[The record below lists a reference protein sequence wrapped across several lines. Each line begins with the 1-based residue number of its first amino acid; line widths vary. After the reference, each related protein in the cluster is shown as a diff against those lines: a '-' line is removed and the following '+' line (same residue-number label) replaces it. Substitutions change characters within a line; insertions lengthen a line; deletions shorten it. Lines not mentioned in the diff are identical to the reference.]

1 MDKIKHLQ
9 EWIKQADYDIETAQ
23 VMWESGRYIY
33 CVFMCHLSVEK
44 ALKALYVKNL
54 LKNPPKVHNLIYLV
68 QNVNLKLPLPMRDFL
83 ENLNE
88 VSIPTRYPAELEKLL
103 KEYGKERTRAI
114 FDKSKEVLEWL
125 KEESKRQ

>member
-68 QNVNLKLPLPMRDFL
+68 QNVNLKLPLPMRDFF
-83 ENLNE
+83 
-88 VSIPTRYPAELEKLL
+88 R
-103 KEYGKERTRAI
+103 
-114 FDKSKEVLEWL
+114 
-125 KEESKRQ
+125 ES